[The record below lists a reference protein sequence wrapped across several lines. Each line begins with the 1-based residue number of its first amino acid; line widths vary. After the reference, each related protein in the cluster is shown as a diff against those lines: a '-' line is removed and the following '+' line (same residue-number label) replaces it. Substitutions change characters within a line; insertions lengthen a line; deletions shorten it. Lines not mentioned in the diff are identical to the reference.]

1 MILCSSCP
9 LLNPW
14 QIPELSVAGFIKIG
28 LVYRIID
35 TGLTLLRFKGHSYG
49 FEFLKFQFHIDA
61 KVVPL

>member
-35 TGLTLLRFKGHSYG
+35 TGLTLLRFKVIPMDLN
-49 FEFLKFQFHIDA
+49 FLKFQFHIDA